1 MLRLPLHL
9 QQRRILGGNAL
20 HQRLRWFT
28 RDWLRYDVLG
38 NALVVTDLRMGV
50 AGYYSFRFVMAERDA
65 HGAWHGVTPP
75 RCPRGRGG
83 WPQLRFLL
91 SRIFKLCPPLP
102 FAKCSAL
109 CTDPPARP

>member
-65 HGAWHGVTPP
+65 DGAWHGVTPRRWP
-75 RCPRGRGG
+75 SGRGG
-83 WPQLRFLL
+83 WPQIRLL
-91 SRIFKLCPPLP
+91 LARIFNSRVPLP
-102 FAKCSAL
+102 LADWSAHAPE
-109 CTDPPARP
+109 TRAAP

>member
-1 MLRLPLHL
+1 MPFNTLLWRVMAKDGQGHYYEAVSGWFDRDPPEMLRLPLHL

-50 AGYYSFRFVMAERDA
+50 AGYFFFRFLMAERQSR
-65 HGAWHGVTPP
+65 GPWGSEEGRVGKEGV
-75 RCPRGRGG
+75 
-83 WPQLRFLL
+83 
-91 SRIFKLCPPLP
+91 S
-102 FAKCSAL
+102 
-109 CTDPPARP
+109 